1 MAGLGDGRALPGAGA
16 FAMRKYTQARG
27 AVMHQGDSKVMPLG
41 QAVAELARPG
51 MSIALC
57 AGLEGFVPFAAA
69 HEIIRQGIGGLTLMA
84 PISNICFD
92 QLIAAG
98 LVRGVIAAWVG
109 NVSTGIA
116 YNFRRAVE
124 QGQPQPLEVIDHSNF
139 SITLALE
146 AGARGLPL
154 AVSRSPLGSDIAR
167 DNPHF
172 KEFICPHSGQKL
184 LAIKALNP
192 DLTMLHAQR
201 SDRQGNCQAWG
212 ATGFSRQ
219 AALAAKKVLIT
230 CEEIVEPEVI
240 RADPDRTLVP
250 GLAVSAVCEV
260 PWGAHPAPVQGYYGL
275 DGPWFL
281 EYAQRT
287 KTVEGSRAWL
297 EEWVHGVKDRGQYLA
312 KLGRGRMNRLLV
324 SHSEKSAPVEYG
336 W

>member
-1 MAGLGDGRALPGAGA
+1 ME
-16 FAMRKYTQARG
+16 QAP
-27 AVMHQGDSKVMPLG
+27 SKVKTLE

-51 MSIALC
+51 MSMALC

-69 HEIIRQGIGGLTLMA
+69 HELIRQGLGDLTLIA

-98 LVRGVIAAWVG
+98 LASRVIAAWVG

-124 QGQPQPLEVIDHSNF
+124 QGQPRPLEVVNHSNF

-146 AGARGLPL
+146 AGARGLPM
-154 AVSRSPLGSDIAR
+154 AVSRSPLGSDIAK

-172 KEFICPHSGQKL
+172 QQFTCPHSGDKL
-184 LAIKALNP
+184 LAVKALNP
-192 DLTMLHAQR
+192 DLTILHVQR
-201 SDRQGNCQAWG
+201 SDPAGNCQAWG

-230 CEEIVEPEVI
+230 CEEIVDPQVI
-240 RADPDRTLVP
+240 RADPERTLVA

-275 DGPWFL
+275 DNDFFVD
-281 EYAQRT
+281 YAAATRSA
-287 KTVEGSRAWL
+287 EGSAAWL
-297 EEWVHGVKDRGQYLA
+297 DEWVYGLQDRGQYLA
-312 KLGRGRMNRLLV
+312 KLGRERWSGLMV
-324 SHSEKSAPVEYG
+324 KHSMKSAPVEYG

>member
-1 MAGLGDGRALPGAGA
+1 ME
-16 FAMRKYTQARG
+16 
-27 AVMHQGDSKVMPLG
+27 

-51 MSIALC
+51 MSMALC

-69 HEIIRQGIGGLTLMA
+69 HELIRQGLGDLTLIA

-98 LVRGVIAAWVG
+98 LASRVIAAWVG

-124 QGQPQPLEVIDHSNF
+124 QGQPRPLEVVNHSNF

-146 AGARGLPL
+146 AGARGLPM
-154 AVSRSPLGSDIAR
+154 AVSRSPLGSDIAK

-172 KEFICPHSGQKL
+172 QQFTCPHSGDKL
-184 LAIKALNP
+184 LAVKALNP
-192 DLTMLHAQR
+192 DLTILHVQR
-201 SDRQGNCQAWG
+201 SDPAGNCQAWG

-230 CEEIVEPEVI
+230 CEEIVDPQVI
-240 RADPDRTLVP
+240 RADPERTLVA

-275 DGPWFL
+275 DNDFFVD
-281 EYAQRT
+281 YAAATRSA
-287 KTVEGSRAWL
+287 EGSAAWL
-297 EEWVHGVKDRGQYLA
+297 DEWVYGLQDRGQYLA
-312 KLGRGRMNRLLV
+312 KLGRERWSGLMV
-324 SHSEKSAPVEYG
+324 KHSMKSAPVEYG

>member
-1 MAGLGDGRALPGAGA
+1 ME
-16 FAMRKYTQARG
+16 
-27 AVMHQGDSKVMPLG
+27 

-51 MSIALC
+51 SSIALC
-57 AGLEGFVPFAAA
+57 AALEGFVPFAAA
-69 HEIIRQGIGGLTLMA
+69 HQIIRQGVGDLTLIA

-92 QLIAAG
+92 QIIAAG
-98 LVRGVIAAWVG
+98 LASRVIAAWVG

-124 QGQPQPLEVIDHSNF
+124 QGRPQPLEVINHSNF

-146 AGARGLPL
+146 AGARGLPM
-154 AVSRSPLGSDIAR
+154 AVSRSPLGSDIVK

-172 KEFICPHSGQKL
+172 KQFACPHSGDKL
-184 LAIKALNP
+184 LAVKALNP
-192 DLTMLHAQR
+192 DLTILHVQR
-201 SDRQGNCQAWG
+201 SDPAGNCQAWG

-230 CEEIVEPEVI
+230 CEEIVAPEVI
-240 RADPDRTLVP
+240 RADPERTLVP

-275 DGPWFL
+275 DNEFFVD
-281 EYAQRT
+281 YAAATRSA
-287 KTVEGSRAWL
+287 EGSAAWL
-297 EEWVHGVKDRGQYLA
+297 REWVYGLKGRGEYLA
-312 KLGRGRMNRLLV
+312 KLGRERWGGLMV
-324 SHSEKSAPVEYG
+324 KHSMKSAPVEYG